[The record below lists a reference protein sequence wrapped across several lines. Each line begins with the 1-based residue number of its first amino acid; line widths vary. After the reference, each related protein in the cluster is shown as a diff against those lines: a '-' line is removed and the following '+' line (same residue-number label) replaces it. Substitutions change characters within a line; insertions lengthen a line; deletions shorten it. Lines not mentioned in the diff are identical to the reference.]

1 MLINF
6 KTIVDERGNLCFAET
21 AKEIPFEIKRIYWL
35 YGLNEKPRGFHAHKN
50 LMQVAICIA
59 GSCTILLDDGKKKEE
74 VLLSK
79 ANQGLVI
86 GKMIWHE
93 MHSFSKDAILL
104 LLASD
109 YYIEDDYIRNYDEFV
124 KECNKA

>member
-1 MLINF
+1 
-6 KTIVDERGNLCFAET
+6 
-21 AKEIPFEIKRIYWL
+21 
-35 YGLNEKPRGFHAHKN
+35 
-50 LMQVAICIA
+50 MQVAICIA

-109 YYIEDDYIRNYDEFV
+109 YYSEDDYIRNYDEFLNLV
-124 KECNKA
+124 KV

>member
-50 LMQVAICIA
+50 LVQVAICIA

-109 YYIEDDYIRNYDEFV
+109 YYSEDDYIRNYDEFV